1 MSAILY
7 HGLELFVGCLLIHI
21 LVWRHYRI
29 RNGGIQ
35 LGVIFLILPPVVM
48 FGAFLLGS
56 LLGVKQLQEMEWLAW
71 GLSYLLHFSLSGAYM
86 AMYTALISFSPS
98 IAILEKVEAHMP
110 RGLKRHELSL
120 QWFTDDQLSGLR
132 RKNLLAGGLIS
143 TSNDMLVL
151 GAKGRV
157 IALSLS
163 LFRRFVGLSDL
174 ANG

>member
-1 MSAILY
+1 MPAILY
-7 HGLELFVGCLLIHI
+7 HGLELFVGCLLIHTF
-21 LVWRHYRI
+21 VWRHYRI

-35 LGVIFLILPPVVM
+35 LGVIFLVLPPVM
-48 FGAFLLGS
+48 FGVFILGS
-56 LLGVKQLQEMEWLAW
+56 LLGIRRSQEIAWLAS
-71 GLSYLLHFSLSGAYM
+71 GLSYLLHCSLSGAYM

-110 RGLKRHELSL
+110 QGLKRHELSP
-120 QWFTDDQLSGLR
+120 QWFTDNQLSGVR

-143 TSNDMLVL
+143 TANDTLVL
-151 GAKGRV
+151 GPKGRV
-157 IALSLS
+157 IAIGFS